1 MSICIFPLFWNGTVQ
16 KYKLLR
22 QKSFLWLNYTY
33 IEIMYVCLLDH
44 PPSCDYK
51 SLPLWG
57 PILIQQNFVFLFKT
71 VSLSMTK
78 RENNRM
84 VSMT

>member
-1 MSICIFPLFWNGTVQ
+1 
-16 KYKLLR
+16 
-22 QKSFLWLNYTY
+22 
-33 IEIMYVCLLDH
+33 MYVCLLDH

-57 PILIQQNFVFLFKT
+57 PLLIQQNFVFLFKT